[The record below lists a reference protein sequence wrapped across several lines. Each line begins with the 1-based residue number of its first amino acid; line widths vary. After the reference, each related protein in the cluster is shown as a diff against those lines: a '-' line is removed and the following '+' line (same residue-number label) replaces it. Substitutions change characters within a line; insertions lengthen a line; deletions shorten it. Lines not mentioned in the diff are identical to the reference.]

1 MPNFLPSEFMQ
12 KTDNLGS
19 LARKNKFTVEIIS
32 PKALTTGLSAHAQSK
47 AQAVSGSVNPDKI
60 EFLASAAS
68 LPGKSYATTTHR
80 MYGFGLQVPYEAAYE
95 PVSITFL
102 NTNDYSPRT
111 FFEDWMANIVRIGS
125 YNMHYYNDFISTVK
139 IHAYDD
145 NNERRYSCEL
155 VESYPSN
162 MSSIEMGWDSTDVQT
177 FTVDIQYSWWISDR
191 QSEDTWKGERPKVT
205 VDPVRGATP
214 NPHTA

>member
-1 MPNFLPSEFMQ
+1 MPDFSVNKFMQ
-12 KTDNLGS
+12 KTDGLGS

-47 AQAVSGSVNPDKI
+47 AQAVSGSVKPDKI

-68 LPGKSYATTTHR
+68 LPGKSYSTTTHR
-80 MYGFGLQVPYEAAYE
+80 MYGFGLQVPYEAQYE
-95 PVSITFL
+95 PVQLTFL

-111 FFEDWMANIVRIGS
+111 FFEDWMANIARIGS

-145 NNERRYSCEL
+145 NNEKRYSCEL
-155 VESYPSN
+155 VESYPKSLGA
-162 MSSIEMGWDSTDVQT
+162 IEMSWDGTDVQT

-191 QSEDTWKGERPKVT
+191 QSEGTWKSTSSKT
-205 VDPVRGATP
+205 VVENRKQFGGAS
-214 NPHTA
+214 AK

>member
-1 MPNFLPSEFMQ
+1 MPDFSVNKFMQ
-12 KTDNLGS
+12 KADGLGS
-19 LARKNKFTVEIIS
+19 LARKHKFTVEIIS

-68 LPGKSYATTTHR
+68 LPGKSYSTTVHR
-80 MYGFGLQVPYEAAYE
+80 MYGFGLQVPYEAKYE
-95 PVSITFL
+95 PVQLTFL

-111 FFEDWMANIVRIGS
+111 FFEDWMANIARIGS

-155 VESYPSN
+155 VESSPSN

-191 QSEDTWKGERPKVT
+191 QSEGTWKGPRSTAVVQNRKT
-205 VDPVRGATP
+205 G
-214 NPHTA
+214 NPHTR

>member
-1 MPNFLPSEFMQ
+1 MPTFLPSEFMQ

-111 FFEDWMANIVRIGS
+111 FFEDWMANIARIGS
-125 YNMHYYNDFISTVK
+125 YNMHYYKDFISTVK

-145 NNERRYSCEL
+145 QDRKRYSCEL
-155 VESYPSN
+155 VESYPKS
-162 MSSIEMGWDSTDVQT
+162 MSAIEMGWDGVEVQT
-177 FTVDIQYSWWISDR
+177 FTVDIMYSWWISNR
-191 QSEDTWKGERPKVT
+191 QSEGTWKGPSMPPDIVT
-205 VDPVRGATP
+205 NQRT
-214 NPHTA
+214 